1 MSERVVMKK
10 RAANF
15 ELLRIIAMMMIITL
29 HFLDKGGIL
38 VPLAEDMSA
47 INITAWMFESFAICA
62 VNCYVLISGYFLVE
76 AGYHKGRLTELIC
89 EILFYS
95 LLIPLVMI
103 VIGALNPA
111 DIDHYDI
118 LGWILP
124 IGTEEYWFMTAY
136 VFMYILAPILAAG
149 VHKLERAQLRTLII
163 VFLVFE
169 CFEKTIIPAQLATDH
184 AGYDF
189 GWFICLF
196 LIASYI
202 RLYGFHFLENKRN
215 AALVYILSSAGILAI
230 SFAASLLASKGIS
243 CMSVYCNMPYNY
255 NYLLCL
261 TASLGLFY
269 LFKNTSIKE
278 GTWADIIRGLAPYTL
293 GVYLLHEHPLIHT
306 QWPAWLRVFI
316 FKGKW
321 TFIPY
326 MVLCVFTV
334 YALGTIVDFIRNVI
348 LRGVKQLVT
357 DMHRK
362 LTAGSTQ

>member
-38 VPLAEDMSA
+38 VPLAEDRSA
-47 INITAWMFESFAICA
+47 VNITAWAFESLAICA

-76 AGYHKGRLTELIC
+76 AGYRKGRITELIC

-103 VIGALNPA
+103 MIGALKPA
-111 DIDHYDI
+111 DIGHYDI
-118 LGWILP
+118 LGWLLP

-136 VFMYILAPILAAG
+136 IFMYILAPLLAAG
-149 VHKLERAQLRTLII
+149 VHKIERAQLKTLII
-163 VFLVFE
+163 IFLVFE
-169 CFEKTIIPAQLATDH
+169 SLEKTIIPVKFATDH

-215 AALVYILSSAGILAI
+215 AAFVYILSSVGILAI
-230 SFAASLLASKGIS
+230 SLAASVLASKGIS
-243 CMSVYCNMPYNY
+243 CLGVYCDMPYNY

-269 LFKNTSIKE
+269 LFKDMTIKE
-278 GTWADIIRGLAPYTL
+278 GAWADIIRALAPYTL
-293 GVYLLHEHPLIHT
+293 GVYLLHEHPLVHM

-316 FKGKW
+316 FKGRLA
-321 TFIPY
+321 FIPY
-326 MVLCVFTV
+326 MILCVFTV
-334 YALGTIVDFIRNVI
+334 YALGTFVDIIRSVI
-348 LRGVKQLVT
+348 FRRVSQCISGRT
-357 DMHRK
+357 G
-362 LTAGSTQ
+362 GSDKKN